1 MIGIFS
7 INISAQNKKSVKKA
21 PNGYIRCLSTEHEK
35 NLQEKFKRASIGEFE
50 TWMSNESLKLRNK
63 GANRVSASSVRTIPV
78 VVHVINRGEA
88 VGTGTNISNAQVISQ
103 ITTLNN
109 DYRKKSGTSGY
120 NTCLLYT
127 SRCV

>member
-1 MIGIFS
+1 MKKILLFLLIGIFS

-88 VGTGTNISNAQVISQ
+88 VSYTHLDVYKRQLLLFNLMAQI
-103 ITTLNN
+103 
-109 DYRKKSGTSGY
+109 
-120 NTCLLYT
+120 
-127 SRCV
+127 